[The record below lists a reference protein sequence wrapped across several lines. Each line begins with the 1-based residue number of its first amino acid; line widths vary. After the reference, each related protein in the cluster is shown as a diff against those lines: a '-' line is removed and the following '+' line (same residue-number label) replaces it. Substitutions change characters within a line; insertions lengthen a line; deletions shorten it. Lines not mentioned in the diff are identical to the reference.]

1 MIKLA
6 KKIISKPNPYY
17 DSSEQGRYANP
28 IDAYLKEEVAFRLS
42 RLFRKETS
50 DENAIVFP
58 RFAYKEKD
66 REVCSMTLSFIV
78 SSCENDILKDKG
90 VFSIFQSEVWR
101 IFNNNRIRLQH
112 LPGIKYGLATY
123 EVTDFSSM
131 AELLRAIT
139 STGCDIDTTFEVA
152 PKEYVREETDV
163 ARVGVFSVNNTSRWE
178 VYIRTDDSCQ
188 VPHFHVRNLFDV
200 SVDIAITLHGVNYY
214 PHDNSIG
221 RMTHDELYCL
231 SDFMEGPCK
240 STRFDYNYEYA
251 VSLWNLNNKEQYEID
266 IDEEHNEVFIPDYAF
281 TTPIFEQ
288 EQALLLGMADIY
300 DKQYLERMRDEIKYR

>member
-163 ARVGVFSVNNTSRWE
+163 ARVGFFSVNNTSRWE

-240 STRFDYNYEYA
+240 STRFDNNYEYA

-288 EQALLLGMADIY
+288 EQALLLGISDSY
-300 DKQYLERMRDEIKYR
+300 DEMFLKWMREEINSR

>member
-112 LPGIKYGLATY
+112 LPDIKYGLATY

-152 PKEYVREETDV
+152 AKEYVREETDV
-163 ARVGVFSVNNTSRWE
+163 ARVGFFSVNNTSRWE

-281 TTPIFEQ
+281 TTPILEQ

>member
-17 DSSEQGRYANP
+17 DNSGQGKYANP
-28 IDAYLKEEVAFRLS
+28 IDAYLKEDVAFRLS
-42 RLFRKETS
+42 RLFRKETN

-78 SSCENDILKDKG
+78 SNCENDILKDKG
-90 VFSIFQSEVWR
+90 VFSIFQSVVWH
-101 IFNNNRIRLQH
+101 IFNSNRIRLQH
-112 LPGIKYGLATY
+112 LPDIKYGLATY
-123 EVTDFSSM
+123 EATDFSSM
-131 AELLRAIT
+131 VELLKGIT
-139 STGCDIDTTFEVA
+139 STGCDIETTFEVA

-163 ARVGVFSVNNTSRWE
+163 ARVGFFTVNDTSRWE
-178 VYIRTDDSCQ
+178 VYVRTDDSCQ

-200 SVDIAITLHGVNYY
+200 NVDIAFTLHGVNYY
-214 PHDNSIG
+214 PHDNSFG
-221 RMTHDELYCL
+221 RMTHDELYSL
-231 SDFMEGPCK
+231 SVFMEGPCK
-240 STRFDYNYEYA
+240 NAKFDHNYEYA
-251 VSLWNLNNKEQYEID
+251 VFQWNLNNKEQYEID
-266 IDEEHNEVFIPDYAF
+266 INKEHNQVFIPDYAF
-281 TTPIFEQ
+281 TTPILEQ

>member
-17 DSSEQGRYANP
+17 DSSEQGRYTNP

-58 RFAYKEKD
+58 RFAYKEQD
-66 REVCSMTLSFIV
+66 REVCSLTLSFIV
-78 SSCENDILKDKG
+78 SSCETDILKDKG

-163 ARVGVFSVNNTSRWE
+163 ARVGFFSVNNTSRWE

-288 EQALLLGMADIY
+288 EQALLLGISDSFDEMFL
-300 DKQYLERMRDEIKYR
+300 KWMREEVNSR

>member
-163 ARVGVFSVNNTSRWE
+163 ARVGLFSVNNTSRWE

>member
-17 DSSEQGRYANP
+17 DSSGQGKYANP
-28 IDAYLKEEVAFRLS
+28 IDAYLKEVVAFRLS
-42 RLFRKETS
+42 RLFREETN
-50 DENAIVFP
+50 DENAIVYP

-101 IFNNNRIRLQH
+101 FFHNNRIQLKH
-112 LPGIKYGLATY
+112 LPDIKYGLATY
-123 EVTDFSSM
+123 EATDFASM
-131 AELLRAIT
+131 VELLKGISR
-139 STGCDIDTTFEVA
+139 TGCDIKTTFVMA

-163 ARVGVFSVNNTSRWE
+163 ARVGFFSVNNTSQWE
-178 VYIRTDDSCQ
+178 VYVRTDDSCQ

-200 SVDIAITLHGVNYY
+200 NVDIAFTLHGVNYY
-214 PHDNSIG
+214 PHDNSFG

-281 TTPIFEQ
+281 TTPILEQ